1 MTSILWVMPNPNS
14 ISEIEKRKN
23 FEQMKF
29 TKNKKGDVAWLVFS
43 FI

>member
-1 MTSILWVMPNPNS
+1 
-14 ISEIEKRKN
+14 
-23 FEQMKF
+23 MKF